1 MTETATR
8 SQRFAQVVLDA
19 FKAAGHYTD
28 EQVKAAGGPSSTWM
42 TGARKARDGDGEL
55 RTVRSDTLDA
65 IDAAAGWPQGTARK
79 VYEGAEPPSGVAQR
93 AARDNTVFVSYGSG
107 KSEAF
112 LAALSEVSDTDLL
125 AELLRRAELRE
136 AQASATGGEQRFWA
150 ARNEIVHGVGMSEPD
165 ARLAPAALETET
177 GLDEESGGSDHD
189 EG

>member
-1 MTETATR
+1 MTETATG

-65 IDAAAGWPQGTARK
+65 IDAAADWPRGTARK
-79 VYEGAEPPSGVAQR
+79 IYEGAAAPNDLLTR
-93 AARDNTVFVSYGSG
+93 APRPATTSHSPGSS
-107 KSEAF
+107 KTESLFATLS
-112 LAALSEVSDTDLL
+112 LASDTDLL
-125 AELLRRAELRE
+125 TELLRRAEARE
-136 AQASATGGEQRFWA
+136 AGPSAIDGERILRA
-150 ARNEIVHGVGMSEPD
+150 LRNEAAHGVGMSEPD